1 MIRFVT
7 DAFASDLTRR
17 ALLGGLLAATTTAL
31 IGTWV
36 VVRGLAFFG
45 DALAHGVLPG
55 IALAAIWGF
64 DLTLGAVVSAVV
76 MVGGINLV
84 HRTTRLPED
93 TGIGLLFV
101 GMLAL
106 GVVVISRED
115 TYAGDLTAFLF
126 GDVLGVR
133 TAELRLEAIVLGVT
147 LLGVVVGHRA
157 FLALACGRDKA
168 AALGLRPG
176 LADAAMLALLAFAVV
191 SSFRAVGTLLV
202 FGLLVAPA
210 AAASLVARRVPT
222 IMATAVGFGWL
233 SVVVGLTVS
242 YHADTAASASVAG
255 SAVVLFFAVLGTTE
269 VVRWISASS
278 ASGRRARGGRAVA
291 RPAPVD
297 AAAAQPGPPG

>member
-1 MIRFVT
+1 VIHYVL
-7 DAFASDLTRR
+7 DAFSSDLTRR

-45 DALAHGVLPG
+45 DALSHGVLPG

-64 DLTLGAVVSAVV
+64 DLTLGAIVSAVV
-76 MVGGINLV
+76 MVAGINLV
-84 HRTTRLPED
+84 NRTTRLPED

-106 GVVVISRED
+106 GVVIISRED

-126 GDVLGVR
+126 GDVLAVG
-133 TAELRLEAIVLGVT
+133 APELRLEAIVLGVT
-147 LLGVVVGHRA
+147 LVAVVLGHRA

-176 LADAAMLALLAFAVV
+176 VAHAAMLALLALAVV

-202 FGLLVAPA
+202 FGLLVAPP
-210 AAASLVARRVPT
+210 AAASLIARRLPT
-222 IMATAVGFGWL
+222 IMATAVVFGWL
-233 SVVVGLTVS
+233 SVVVGLSVS

-255 SAVVLFFAVLGTTE
+255 AAVALFFVILLGSE
-269 VVRWISASS
+269 VVRAV
-278 ASGRRARGGRAVA
+278 RRPAAVA
-291 RPAPVD
+291 R
-297 AAAAQPGPPG
+297 